1 MFISDKDADEA
12 RAHGIKE
19 RDFLTLQALGFVLF
33 AAAGHKTL
41 RASVQVSF
49 GVVDC
54 FCWSP
59 VLRKFVY
66 QIPCNSCQGVFRVR
80 NVARVAAKGQTG
92 KGYTKAGRRAPA
104 RKR

>member
-1 MFISDKDADEA
+1 MFISDKDADKA
-12 RAHGIKE
+12 RAQGIKE
-19 RDFLTLQALGFVLF
+19 HDFLTLEALGFVLF

-49 GVVDC
+49 GVAGC

-59 VLRKFVY
+59 ALRKFIY
-66 QIPCNSCQGVFRVR
+66 QIPCNNCQGVFRVR
-80 NVARVAAKGQTG
+80 NAAGVAAKGQAR
-92 KGYTKAGRRAPA
+92 KEYPKAGRRAPA